1 MPTAPV
7 PSTFPTGMQRGALNG
22 QPAAGAV
29 GERLER
35 GIYHLLGARR
45 LQFPGSS
52 HPRTYANLGSAVIRT
67 RCLRAAHTYGA
78 RLYLQYATLTPY
90 HAFKLSITGGVT
102 SPVVHLPPTPA
113 GYSVDGSREAALA
126 FVLGA
131 NVNSE
136 RAAVDLV
143 ITIDFAWVDPTVA
156 LVTTPDIR
164 VYSWQIVPDDVQ
176 SVTGS

>member
-1 MPTAPV
+1 VPTAPV
-7 PSTFPTGMQRGALNG
+7 PSSFPTGMQRGALNG
-22 QPAAGAV
+22 QPAAAAV

-52 HPRTYANLGSAVIRT
+52 HPRTYANLGSAIIYT
-67 RCLRAAHTYGA
+67 RVLRSAHTYGA
-78 RLYLQYATLTPY
+78 RLYLQYATVTPY
-90 HAFKLSITGGVT
+90 TAFKLSISGGVT
-102 SPVVHLPPTPA
+102 SPSIPLPPTPA
-113 GYSVDGSREAALA
+113 GYSVDASREASLW
-126 FVLGA
+126 FQLGT
-131 NVNSE
+131 NVDSE
-136 RAAVDLV
+136 RATVDLT
-143 ITIDFAWVDPTVA
+143 ITIAFAWEDPTVG